1 MLPIVEGERS
11 LLFYPSQ
18 YEGQESSPN
27 IFYTGATPHQQAVP
41 AVNYLRT
48 LGHRRFFLVGSD
60 QIYSRTTNAVLKGYL
75 ASLGIAGDMVVER
88 YVPAE
93 FAEWRTLV
101 EDIRR
106 FAKGKHASIIATI
119 TGDANLRFF
128 RELARQHVT
137 AETIPVMSLSINEA
151 ELPALMRSNM
161 TGHMVAWSYL
171 HAVDRK
177 ENRAFIADWRRFS
190 GQAKAMTNDSMEATW
205 IGFNLW
211 SRGGRSRRHDRGRQ
225 GARRA
230 RRPPYRRA
238 ERLHAQ
244 DGRQDPPP
252 LQAGHDR
259 AHQQG
264 RAHRSGLGDRGAG
277 AARAL
282 EPVAGRGPIAAAG

>member
-1 MLPIVEGERS
+1 MNPGSDPKLYAQQAHKLITEHKVAAIFGCWTSASRKEVLPIVEGGRS

-41 AVNYLRT
+41 AVNFLRT

-60 QIYSRTTNAVLKGYL
+60 HIYSRTTNAVLKGYL
-75 ASLGIAGDMVVER
+75 ASLGIAGDMVAER

-93 FAEWRTLV
+93 FADWRTLV

-128 RELARQHVT
+128 RELARQRVG
-137 AETIPVMSLSINEA
+137 ADTIPVMSLSINEA

-171 HAVDRK
+171 HAVDRR

-190 GQAKAMTNDSMEATW
+190 GQAKAMTNDSD
-205 IGFNLW
+205 GSHLDRLQPVV
-211 SRGGRSRRHDRGRQ
+211 RGGRSRRH
-225 GARRA
+225 
-230 RRPPYRRA
+230 RP
-238 ERLHAQ
+238 
-244 DGRQDPPP
+244 
-252 LQAGHDR
+252 
-259 AHQQG
+259 
-264 RAHRSGLGDRGAG
+264 RSTRCAP
-277 AARAL
+277 RS
-282 EPVAGRGPIAAAG
+282 AAAISPPRAASRSRWMARPTTSTSRS